1 MAAPLRIG
9 DAERDHAAAALG
21 EHYAT
26 GRLSKE
32 EYDER
37 SERVW
42 AARFQSDLEPLF
54 ADLPSP
60 WTRVR
65 TPAVRPV
72 RVRPAPNRRPAPFAP
87 LAPVFVIGLVV
98 AVILTGM
105 PWLLFGLLWLGAL
118 AGCGQRR
125 AGQFQARQA
134 TVGAPTTWR
143 T

>member
-72 RVRPAPNRRPAPFAP
+72 HPERPVRPQRPAPFAP
-87 LAPVFVIGLVV
+87 LFVIGLVV
-98 AVILTGM
+98 AAILTGM
-105 PWLLFGLLWLGAL
+105 PWLLFGLFWLGAL

-125 AGQFQARQA
+125 SGQFQARQA
-134 TVGAPTTWR
+134 TLGAPTPWR